1 MATSCS
7 PEVHFCDVIKCETAP
22 VTDVETPA
30 TIPAETRERSRKGM
44 SAEALRA
51 AIVEHLRYSIGRPA
65 AALTPE
71 HFYRATAL
79 AVRDR
84 MQDNRVVSTQTSLD
98 LGRKVTCYLSAE
110 FLMGPQLGSNLLNLG
125 IEEEARAALEGLG
138 VGFEEVLACE
148 EEPGLG
154 NGGLGRLAAC
164 YLDSLATLER
174 PAIGYGIRYEFGIF
188 DQEIH
193 DGWQV
198 EKTDNWLVN
207 GNPWEIPK
215 PDVNYLVNW
224 GGYVEH
230 YTDDAGD
237 DRARWIPAR
246 VIKGVA
252 YDTPIQGYG
261 VHTCNVLTLW
271 SARAVQTFALD
282 AFNTGDYYKAVED
295 EVTSETVTKVLYPN
309 DEPDV
314 GKRLRL
320 LQQYFFVS
328 CSLQHVLHIVDDLAD
343 LSVKDLPERFALQLN
358 DTHPSI
364 GVAELMR
371 LLVDERRLSWEEA
384 WDITVATFGYTNH
397 TLLPEALE
405 TWPLG
410 IFSESLP
417 RHLEIIYE
425 INRRFLDEVRAK
437 FPGDDDRLRRMS
449 LIGEDGGKSVRMAHL
464 ATVGSHAING
474 VAALHSELLKKSVL
488 KDFYELW
495 PERFSNKTNGV
506 TPRRFLAVA
515 NPGLRT
521 LLEDTIGTGWLND
534 LDRLRGLEAYAEDA
548 TFQHRWREV
557 KLANKSRLA
566 DFLFLTTGVELDPTW
581 LFDIQV
587 KRIHEYKRQHLNV
600 LHIVALYLR
609 LKQNPG
615 LEIPSRAFIFGGKAA
630 PGYFMA
636 KRIIK
641 LINAVGE
648 TVNNDPDVHRFIK
661 VAFVPNFS
669 VKNAE
674 LIYPAANLSEQ
685 ISTAGKEASGTGNMK
700 FMMNGAL
707 TIGTLDG
714 ANVEMREE
722 AGAENFFL
730 FGLDVDE
737 VERIKRDGYRP
748 ADYIDTNPELAA
760 VLDLI
765 AGGRF
770 SRGDA
775 EVFRPLVDNLR
786 HDDPFLVLADFAS
799 YVEAQGRVSAAW
811 QDVSAWTRM
820 SILNSARSGKF
831 SSDRSIAEYCDDIWN
846 VGPVT
851 VKV

>member
-1 MATSCS
+1 MT
-7 PEVHFCDVIKCETAP
+7 DVVQNPDTAP
-22 VTDVETPA
+22 L
-30 TIPAETRERSRKGM
+30 ERSRTGL
-44 SAEALRA
+44 SADALRRG
-51 AIVEHLRYSIGRPA
+51 IVDHLRYSIGRPA
-65 AALTPE
+65 AALRPE
-71 HFYRATAL
+71 HYYRALAL

-84 MQDNRVVSTQTSLD
+84 MQDNRVASTQTSLD

-125 IEEEARAALEGLG
+125 IEEAARAALGELG
-138 VGFEEVLACE
+138 QDLDAVLACE

-207 GNPWEIPK
+207 GNPWEIAK
-215 PDVNYLVNW
+215 PDVNYRVNW
-224 GGYVEH
+224 GGYPEH
-230 YTDDAGD
+230 YVDAAGH
-237 DRARWIPAR
+237 DRVRWVPGR

-261 VHTCNVLTLW
+261 VNTCNVLTLW
-271 SARAVQTFALD
+271 SARAIESFALD

-295 EVTSETVTKVLYPN
+295 EVNSETVTKVLYPN
-309 DEPDV
+309 DEPEV

-328 CSLQHVLHIVDDLAD
+328 CSLQHVLHILDDLAD
-343 LSVKDLPERFALQLN
+343 LSVHALPQQFALQLN

-371 LLVDERRLSWEEA
+371 LLVDDRQLDWDEA
-384 WDITVATFGYTNH
+384 WGITVATFGYTNH

-405 TWPLG
+405 TWPLAMFG
-410 IFSESLP
+410 ESLP

-437 FPGDDDRLRRMS
+437 FPGDEARLRRMS
-449 LIGEDGGKSVRMAHL
+449 IIGEDGGKSVRMAHL

-474 VAALHSELLKKSVL
+474 VAALHSELLKESVL
-488 KDFYELW
+488 KDFYEMW

-506 TPRRFLAVA
+506 TPRRFLALS
-515 NPGLRT
+515 NPGLRE
-521 LLEDTIGTGWLND
+521 LLDETIGEGWLRN
-534 LDRLRGLEAYAEDA
+534 LDQLRGLE
-548 TFQHRWREV
+548 TFADDPAFRIQWRAV
-557 KLANKSRLA
+557 KRANKARLA
-566 DFLFLTTGVELDPTW
+566 GYIRSTAGVELNPDW

-600 LHIVALYLR
+600 LNIVTQYHR

-615 LEIPSRAFIFGGKAA
+615 RQIPPRAFIFGGKAA
-630 PGYFMA
+630 PGYFLA

-648 TVNNDPDVHRFIK
+648 TVNNDPDVNRFLK
-661 VAFVPNFS
+661 VAFVPNFN
-669 VKNAE
+669 VQNAH
-674 LIYPAANLSEQ
+674 LIYPAADLSEQ

-700 FMMNGAL
+700 FMLNGAL

-714 ANVEMREE
+714 ANVEIREE

-730 FGLDVDE
+730 FGLTVDE
-737 VERIKRDGYRP
+737 IEQIKRDGYRP
-748 ADYIDTNPELAA
+748 SDYVNGNSELAA

-765 AGGRF
+765 AGGTF
-770 SRGDA
+770 SGGDT

-786 HDDPFLVLADFAS
+786 YDDPFLVLADYAS
-799 YVEAQGRVSAAW
+799 YIECQDRVSAAW
-811 QDVSAWTRM
+811 QDTSAWTRM
-820 SILNSARSGKF
+820 SVLNTARSGKF
-831 SSDRSIAEYCDDIWN
+831 SSDRAITQYCDDIWN

-851 VKV
+851 VRV

>member
-1 MATSCS
+1 MT
-7 PEVHFCDVIKCETAP
+7 EVVPNSTAASH
-22 VTDVETPA
+22 VRITDD
-30 TIPAETRERSRKGM
+30 
-44 SAEALRA
+44 LRQ
-51 AIVEHLRYSIGRPA
+51 AISDHLKYSIGRPA
-65 AALTPE
+65 AALRPE
-71 HFYRATAL
+71 HYYQAMSL

-84 MQDNRVVSTQTSLD
+84 MQDNRSASTQTSLD
-98 LGRKVTCYLSAE
+98 AGGKVTCYLSAE
-110 FLMGPQLGSNLLNLG
+110 FLMGPQLGNNLLNLG
-125 IEEEARAALEGLG
+125 IESEARDALAELG
-138 VGFEEVLACE
+138 QDLNVVLACE
-148 EEPGLG
+148 VEPGLG

-188 DQEIH
+188 KQELH

-215 PDVNYLVNW
+215 PDVNYRVNW
-224 GGYVEH
+224 GGFAQH
-230 YTDDAGD
+230 YTDDAGA
-237 DRARWIPAR
+237 DRVRWVPGR

-261 VHTCNVLTLW
+261 VNTCNVLTLW
-271 SARAVQTFALD
+271 SARAVESFALD

-309 DEPDV
+309 DEPEA

-328 CSLQHVLHIVDDLAD
+328 CSLQHILHIMDDLAD
-343 LSVKDLPERFALQLN
+343 KSVHALPEQFAIQLN

-371 LLVDERRLSWEEA
+371 LLVDDRRLSWDEA
-384 WDITVATFGYTNH
+384 WAITVATFGYTNH

-405 TWPLG
+405 KWPLEMFG
-410 IFSESLP
+410 ESLP

-425 INRRFLDEVRAK
+425 INRRFLEEVSAK
-437 FPGDDDRLRRMS
+437 FPGDEDRLRRMS
-449 LIGEDGGKSVRMAHL
+449 LIGEDGVKTVRMAHL

-474 VAALHSELLKKSVL
+474 VAALHSDLLKASTL
-488 KDFYELW
+488 KDFYEMW

-506 TPRRFLAVA
+506 TPRRFLALS
-515 NPGLRT
+515 NPGLRE
-521 LLEDTIGTGWLND
+521 LLDRRIGAGWLTN
-534 LDRLRGLEAYAEDA
+534 LDRLRGLEAFVDDPE
-548 TFQHRWREV
+548 FGQQWRNV
-557 KLANKSRLA
+557 KVSNKSRLA
-566 DFLFLTTGVELDPTW
+566 EFVMSMTGIELDPNS

-587 KRIHEYKRQHLNV
+587 KRIHEYKRQHLSV
-600 LHIVALYLR
+600 LHIIALYHR

-615 LEIPSRAFIFGGKAA
+615 LVIPARSFIFGGKAA

-648 TVNNDPDVHRFIK
+648 TVNADPEVSRFLK

-669 VKNAE
+669 VQNAA

-700 FMMNGAL
+700 FMLNGAL

-730 FGLDVDE
+730 FGLTEAE
-737 VERIKRDGYRP
+737 VEQVKRDGYRP
-748 ADYIDTNPELAA
+748 ADYLERDAELSA

-765 AGGRF
+765 ATGTF
-770 SRGDA
+770 SHGDT
-775 EVFRPLVDNLR
+775 EVFKPLVDNLR
-786 HDDPFLVLADFAS
+786 FDDPFLVLADYAS
-799 YVEAQGRVSAAW
+799 YVQCQAQVSEAW
-811 QDVSAWTRM
+811 QDQPAWTRM
-820 SILNSARSGKF
+820 SILNTARSGKF
-831 SSDRSIAEYCDDIWN
+831 SSDRAITEYCDDIWHVN
-846 VGPVT
+846 PVA
-851 VKV
+851 VRV